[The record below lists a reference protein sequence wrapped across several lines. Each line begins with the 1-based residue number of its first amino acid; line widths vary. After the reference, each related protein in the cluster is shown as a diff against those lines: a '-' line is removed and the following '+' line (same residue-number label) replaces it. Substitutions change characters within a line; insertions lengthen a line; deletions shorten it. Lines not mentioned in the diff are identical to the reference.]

1 MARILVVE
9 DDKDIS
15 SLIAL
20 ALKNAGYEV
29 NAAYDGEMGADF
41 LEKDSYDVVLLDIML
56 PNIDGYELFSYI
68 KEYSVPVIFITA
80 KGEIS
85 DKAKAFHMGA
95 DDYLVKPFEIE
106 ELILRTEN
114 VLRLHGIKN
123 SVLKVKDV
131 TLDADSHIVKKA
143 GREIMLTPKEYE
155 LFSMLIRNKG
165 IALSRFAIYDR
176 IWGDE
181 ALNETRTLDI
191 HIARLRKKLGLED
204 EISSVHKVG
213 YILKENT

>member
-85 DKAKAFHMGA
+85 DKAKAFHIAVSIISISTGSTTSA
-95 DDYLVKPFEIE
+95 KPMISVTKSIFSRATSVWSNGQKRSSSSCP
-106 ELILRTEN
+106 RT
-114 VLRLHGIKN
+114 
-123 SVLKVKDV
+123 
-131 TLDADSHIVKKA
+131 
-143 GREIMLTPKEYE
+143 
-155 LFSMLIRNKG
+155 
-165 IALSRFAIYDR
+165 
-176 IWGDE
+176 
-181 ALNETRTLDI
+181 
-191 HIARLRKKLGLED
+191 
-204 EISSVHKVG
+204 
-213 YILKENT
+213 

>member
-68 KEYSVPVIFITA
+68 KEYSIPVI
-80 KGEIS
+80 
-85 DKAKAFHMGA
+85 
-95 DDYLVKPFEIE
+95 Y
-106 ELILRTEN
+106 N
-114 VLRLHGIKN
+114 
-123 SVLKVKDV
+123 
-131 TLDADSHIVKKA
+131 
-143 GREIMLTPKEYE
+143 RE
-155 LFSMLIRNKG
+155 R
-165 IALSRFAIYDR
+165 
-176 IWGDE
+176 
-181 ALNETRTLDI
+181 
-191 HIARLRKKLGLED
+191 
-204 EISSVHKVG
+204 
-213 YILKENT
+213 

>member
-131 TLDADSHIVKKA
+131 TLNTDSHIVKKA

-165 IALSRFAIYDR
+165 MALSRFAIYDR

-204 EISSVHKVG
+204 EIYSVHKVG
-213 YILKENT
+213 YILKENA

>member
-85 DKAKAFHMGA
+85 DNAKAFHMGA

-123 SVLKVKDV
+123 SVL
-131 TLDADSHIVKKA
+131 
-143 GREIMLTPKEYE
+143 
-155 LFSMLIRNKG
+155 
-165 IALSRFAIYDR
+165 
-176 IWGDE
+176 
-181 ALNETRTLDI
+181 
-191 HIARLRKKLGLED
+191 
-204 EISSVHKVG
+204 
-213 YILKENT
+213 

>member
-1 MARILVVE
+1 MIYLLE
-9 DDKDIS
+9 DDESIRKFVVY
-15 SLIAL
+15 
-20 ALKNAGYEV
+20 ALKSTGVEAQGFEKPSEFYAAV
-29 NAAYDGEMGADF
+29 NKSIPS
-41 LEKDSYDVVLLDIML
+41 LVLLDIML

-68 KEYSVPVIFITA
+68 KEYSIPVIFITA

-131 TLDADSHIVKKA
+131 TLDTDSHIVKKA

-213 YILKENT
+213 YILKENA